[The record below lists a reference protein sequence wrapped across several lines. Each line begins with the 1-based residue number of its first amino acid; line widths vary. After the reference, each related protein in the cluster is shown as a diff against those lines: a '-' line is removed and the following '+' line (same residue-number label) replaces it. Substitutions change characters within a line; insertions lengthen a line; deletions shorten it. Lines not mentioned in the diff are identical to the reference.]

1 MSTCTS
7 FLDPS
12 TRLRLQHR
20 AGPDNPRAPRARA
33 EHQILGGLR
42 SSAPSARG
50 WMDGWSAKCRVL
62 GVLSE
67 ELESLGLD
75 GSVLMAL
82 GWFRMGQLM
91 YCLFTVS
98 VPVLFKTPHSLEAM
112 VHSTARL

>member
-1 MSTCTS
+1 M
-7 FLDPS
+7 
-12 TRLRLQHR
+12 
-20 AGPDNPRAPRARA
+20 
-33 EHQILGGLR
+33 
-42 SSAPSARG
+42 
-50 WMDGWSAKCRVL
+50 
-62 GVLSE
+62 LSE